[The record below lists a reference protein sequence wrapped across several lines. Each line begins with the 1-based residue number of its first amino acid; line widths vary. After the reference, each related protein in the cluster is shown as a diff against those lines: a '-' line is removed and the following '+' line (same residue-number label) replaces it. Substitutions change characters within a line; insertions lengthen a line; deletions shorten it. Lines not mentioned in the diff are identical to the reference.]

1 MEGEAPVEE
10 STAETPPVK
19 PLWKRIADFPLMTM
33 LIAVA
38 LFVLANATSRLIGRL
53 LPPMDP
59 AVYTVVGAAVVIGV
73 TLLIYKL
80 AIRHLG
86 EQPRD
91 DLRLVDAP
99 KGLGIGL
106 AFGAVLFAAVVG
118 VAAIADVYNI
128 VGEGGTS
135 QLLKALVSVA
145 LVPAFMEEL
154 LFRGI
159 LFRWLEEFGG
169 SWFALALTSALFGLA
184 HLFNPNATLLSSFA
198 LALEA
203 GMLLGG
209 AYMLTR
215 NLWMAIGL
223 HAAWNFTQ
231 GWIFDVPVS
240 GTDQNGMVEA
250 ELSGP
255 ELLSG
260 GAFGLEA
267 SLIAMVLATAAGI
280 ALVVLA
286 VRRGELVRP
295 WWVRRR
301 LAREAEETAGPSELS
316 EAYCGTGLPM
326 GSAPPEPK

>member
-1 MEGEAPVEE
+1 MEQAEAG
-10 STAETPPVK
+10 TPPAVK
-19 PLWKRIADFPLMTM
+19 PLWRRILDFPLVA
-33 LIAVA
+33 LVVAVA
-38 LFVLANATSRLIGRL
+38 LFILANAIAFQIGKL

-59 AVYTVVGAAVVIGV
+59 NARLALRAAIGIAIVWTV
-73 TLLIYKL
+73 YKL

-86 EQPRD
+86 ERPRD
-91 DLRLVDAP
+91 DLRLADAP
-99 KGLGIGL
+99 RGLGIGL
-106 AFGAVLFAAVVG
+106 LFGAVLFSAVVG

-135 QLLKALVSVA
+135 DLVRLLIAVA
-145 LVPAFMEEL
+145 ILPGFMEEL

-159 LFRWLEEFGG
+159 MFRWIEELGG
-169 SWFALALTSALFGLA
+169 SWVALLLTSALFGLG
-184 HLFNPNATLLSSFA
+184 HFYNPNATAFSSFA
-198 LALEA
+198 IALEA
-203 GMLLGG
+203 GVLLGG

-240 GTDQNGMVEA
+240 GTNQDGMVEA
-250 ELSGP
+250 QLSGP

-267 SLIAMVLATAAGI
+267 SVIAMVLATAAGV

-286 VRRGELVRP
+286 IKRGELMQP

-301 LAREAEETAGPSELS
+301 LASDAMLEKTVRADVDRDADL
-316 EAYCGTGLPM
+316 
-326 GSAPPEPK
+326 APPV

>member
-1 MEGEAPVEE
+1 MEA
-10 STAETPPVK
+10 SSAEGSPAK
-19 PLWKRIADFPLMTM
+19 PLWRRIADFPLMAM
-33 LIAVA
+33 LIAIA
-38 LFVLANATSRLIGRL
+38 LFVLANAATLFIGKI
-53 LPPMDP
+53 LPPMDQD
-59 AVYTVVGAAVVIGV
+59 VRTIVQAALIIAV
-73 TLLIYKL
+73 TLLVYKL

-86 EQPRD
+86 ERPRD
-91 DLRLVDAP
+91 DLRLADAP
-99 KGLGIGL
+99 AGLGMGF
-106 AFGAVLFAAVVG
+106 AFGAILFAAIVG
-118 VAAIADVYNI
+118 IAAIVDVYNI
-128 VGEGGTS
+128 IGDGGTDD
-135 QLLKALVSVA
+135 LLRVLVTIA
-145 LVPAFMEEL
+145 IVPAFMEEL

-169 SWFALALTSALFGLA
+169 SWFALALTAALFGLA
-184 HLFNPNATLLSSFA
+184 HMFNPNATALSSFA
-198 LALEA
+198 IALEA
-203 GMLLGG
+203 GVLLGG

-250 ELSGP
+250 QLSGP

-267 SLIAMVLATAAGI
+267 SLIAMVLATAAG
-280 ALVVLA
+280 AMLVVLA

-301 LAREAEETAGPSELS
+301 LAREERLEKAVRVDVDRDPDLA
-316 EAYCGTGLPM
+316 
-326 GSAPPEPK
+326 APV